1 MEVQAFVAVMV
12 ASNYT
17 YAETTYSQKL
27 EDLVMS
33 HAYFFEFLVV
43 FLSWSFLTILKVPP
57 PKPANMSLI

>member
-43 FLSWSFLTILKVPP
+43 FLS
-57 PKPANMSLI
+57 